1 MERRTKVIIVALI
14 TVIIALLLLFFADR
28 VSFFTGNA
36 IASPSNEFV
45 ECLNEKGF
53 VLLGFNGNA
62 FADAQRKIFGES
74 AENIS
79 YIDCSVSSFECIGA
93 VVYPSWKTN
102 DGVISGGLS
111 LGVLSGISG
120 CEL

>member
-1 MERRTKVIIVALI
+1 MERRTKVIIVAMI
-14 TVIIALLLLFFADR
+14 TVVIALLLLFLADR
-28 VSFFTGNA
+28 VSFFTGKA
-36 IASPSNEFV
+36 IVGPSTEFV

-62 FADAQRKIFGES
+62 FVDAQRKIFGEF
-74 AENIS
+74 AENVS

-93 VVYPSWKTN
+93 VIYPSWKTSE
-102 DGVISGGLS
+102 GVISGGLS

-120 CEL
+120 CKL